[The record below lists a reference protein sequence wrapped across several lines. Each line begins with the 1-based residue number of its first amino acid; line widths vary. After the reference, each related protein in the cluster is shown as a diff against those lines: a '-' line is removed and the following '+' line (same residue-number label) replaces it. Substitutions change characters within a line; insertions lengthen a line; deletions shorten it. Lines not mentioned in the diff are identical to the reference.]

1 LGVPAVID
9 LEKSYAGRSVLVTG
23 HTGFKGTWLC
33 SWLDRLS
40 ARVTGLA
47 LAPEDPKLNLF
58 DATRLGQRLN
68 SVIGDIRDPNLV
80 RETMS
85 AAAPEI
91 VFHLAAQPLVRR
103 SYRDP
108 IGTYATNLLGT
119 VHVLEACRQ
128 VESVRAV
135 VVVTTDKCYDNQEQD
150 RPFRETDPLGGK
162 DPYSASKACAELAAA
177 SYAAAVFTGGRPLLA
192 TARGGNVIGGGDWSE
207 DRLIPDAIRALTR
220 GAPLELRFP
229 DSIRPWQHVLE
240 LARGY
245 LTLGGRL
252 LAGDKSAAGAW
263 NFGPRSSERITVRSL
278 VDRIA
283 ARWTPPGLA
292 VAAAPSPLP
301 EAKLL
306 RLDISKAEANLGW
319 APLLDIDATVDMTA
333 DWYGRHHRGEDAG
346 RLVGEQIDRYV
357 SALG

>member
-1 LGVPAVID
+1 MVVD
-9 LEKSYAGRSVLVTG
+9 LKTRYAGRSVLVTG

-33 SWLDRLS
+33 SWLDGLGARL
-40 ARVTGLA
+40 TGLA
-47 LAPEDPKLNLF
+47 LAPEDPQLNLY
-58 DATRLGQRLN
+58 DAAGIGQRLN
-68 SVIGDIRDPNLV
+68 SVIGDIRDANLV
-80 RETMS
+80 RNAMAE
-85 AAAPEI
+85 AAPEI

-128 VESVRAV
+128 VESVRAI
-135 VVVTTDKCYDNQEQD
+135 VVVTTDKCYDNKEWDWPYREAD
-150 RPFRETDPLGGK
+150 RLGGK

-177 SYAAAVFTGGRPLLA
+177 SYAASVFAPGRPLLA

-207 DRLIPDAIRALTR
+207 DRLIPDAIRALTG

-245 LTLGGRL
+245 LMLGARL
-252 LAGDKSAAGAW
+252 LEGDAGAAGAW
-263 NFGPRSSERITVRSL
+263 NFGPRPSERITVRNL
-278 VDRIA
+278 VERIA
-283 ARWTPPGLA
+283 ARWTPPGIDIA
-292 VAAAPSPLP
+292 VKPSPLQ

-306 RLDISKAEANLGW
+306 RLDISKAESGLGW
-319 APLLDIDATVDMTA
+319 SPLLDIDATVDLTA
-333 DWYGRHHRGEDAG
+333 DWYARHHRGEAAG
-346 RLVGEQIDRYV
+346 QLIGEQIDAYAA
-357 SALG
+357 ALRK

>member
-1 LGVPAVID
+1 MVD
-9 LEKSYAGRSVLVTG
+9 LKTRYAGRSVLVTG

-33 SWLDRLS
+33 SWLERCGARL
-40 ARVTGLA
+40 TGLA

-58 DATRLGQRLN
+58 DATGLGLSLN
-68 SVIGDIRDPNLV
+68 SVIGDIRDASLV
-80 RETMS
+80 RETM
-85 AAAPEI
+85 AKAAPEI

-128 VESVRAV
+128 VESVRAI
-135 VVVTTDKCYDNQEQD
+135 VVVTTDKCYDNPETD

-177 SYAAAVFTGGRPLLA
+177 SYAASVFAPGRPLLA

-220 GAPLELRFP
+220 AAPLELRFP
-229 DSIRPWQHVLE
+229 ESIRPWQHVLE
-240 LARGY
+240 LAHAY
-245 LTLGGRL
+245 LTLGARL
-252 LAGDKSAAGAW
+252 LAGDAEAAGAW
-263 NFGPRSSERITVRSL
+263 NFGPQPSERITVRAL
-278 VDRIA
+278 VERIA
-283 ARWTPPGLA
+283 ARWTPPGLRIEIK
-292 VAAAPSPLP
+292 PSPLQ
-301 EAKLL
+301 EARLL
-306 RLDISKAEANLGW
+306 RLDIGKAEANLGW
-319 APLLDIDATVDMTA
+319 SPLLDIDATVDMTA
-333 DWYGRHHRGEDAG
+333 DWYARHHRGEDAG

-357 SALG
+357 SALGG

>member
-1 LGVPAVID
+1 VPAVID
-9 LEKSYAGRSVLVTG
+9 LKTHYAGRSVLVTG

-33 SWLDRLS
+33 SWLERLD
-40 ARVTGLA
+40 ARVIGLA
-47 LAPEDPKLNLF
+47 LAPEDPDLNLF
-58 DATRLGQRLN
+58 DATRLGHRL
-68 SVIGDIRDPNLV
+68 SSTIGDIRDAGLV
-80 RETMS
+80 RDTMA

-135 VVVTTDKCYDNQEQD
+135 VVVTTDKCYDNKEWD
-150 RPFRETDPLGGK
+150 WPYREADALGGK

-177 SYAAAVFTGGRPLLA
+177 SYASSVFSPGRPLLA

-207 DRLIPDAIRALTR
+207 DRLVPDAIRALTS

-245 LTLGGRL
+245 LTLGARL
-252 LAGDKSAAGAW
+252 LAGDAGGAGAW
-263 NFGPRSSERITVRSL
+263 NFGPRPSERITVRAL
-278 VDRIA
+278 VERIA
-283 ARWTPPGLA
+283 ARWTPPGIA
-292 VAAAPSPLP
+292 IEVKPSSLQ

-319 APLLDIDATVDMTA
+319 SPLLDIDATVDMTA
-333 DWYGRHHRGEDAG
+333 DWYARHHRGEDAG
-346 RLVGEQIDRYV
+346 RIVGEQIDRYV
-357 SALG
+357 SALGG